1 MVLSKEV
8 TNPVAIAS
16 FESLEKAFVDIHKN
30 LYSYGKAVYINTMT
44 KIEIVCKNHGSFWQ
58 TPSKHK
64 SGHGCPQC
72 RAGKISASKTKTTT
86 NFIAEASKVHKGK
99 YTYFNTVYTDAFS
112 NVVVTCDTHG
122 DFLQRAS
129 SHLNGRGCPKCASV
143 NRAVSNTRSNKEFI
157 EEASKIHKNMYTYSN
172 TAYTKALNKVIVTC
186 KTHGDFSIRA
196 QSHLR
201 GFGCPSCSTGGGFNP
216 SKEAILY
223 YLKING
229 GQAYKIGITNK
240 SVKERF
246 NNSELQIIEVINT
259 WYFSSGADAKYY
271 EEMILNSNTDHKWQK
286 EPLLVSGNTEL
297 FTKDIRTSVSQD
309 LFESFS
315 IQQK

>member
-8 TNPVAIAS
+8 TNHGAIAS

-64 SGHGCPQC
+64 SGQGCPQC

-99 YTYFNTVYTDAFS
+99 YTYFNTVYTDALS
-112 NVVVTCDTHG
+112 NVV
-122 DFLQRAS
+122 
-129 SHLNGRGCPKCASV
+129 
-143 NRAVSNTRSNKEFI
+143 
-157 EEASKIHKNMYTYSN
+157 
-172 TAYTKALNKVIVTC
+172 VTC
-186 KTHGDFSIRA
+186 KTHGDFSIQA
-196 QSHLR
+196 QSHLQ
-201 GFGCPSCSTGGGFNP
+201 GFGCPSCSTGGFNP